1 MGVCLCEHRSTCLLQ
16 NLGAREFGA
25 LAGVVGIEDTAAR
38 GLGILRYIGKVVGR
52 VLQAILTGTEGG
64 AVGVEVGDGL
74 ID

>member
-1 MGVCLCEHRSTCLLQ
+1 
-16 NLGAREFGA
+16 
-25 LAGVVGIEDTAAR
+25 
-38 GLGILRYIGKVVGR
+38 LRYIGKVVGR